1 MGRRASLGA
10 AATVFAACAAVVLG
24 GCGSSPRGSE
34 KGPLSL
40 PQVAGNLKA
49 AGYRLTVFSPNEG
62 ALQIDATHTASGG
75 LSINYS
81 PQGQQLYAGVYETKS
96 PAVRAA
102 IISHNSD
109 EAKPIVRGS
118 LIFTISGSASQ
129 LEQIVKDAGDA
140 G

>member
-1 MGRRASLGA
+1 LGA
-10 AATVFAACAAVVLG
+10 AATVFALCAAAVLG
-24 GCGSSPRGSE
+24 GCGSSSQSSE
-34 KGPLSL
+34 QGTLTL

-49 AGYRLTVFSPNEG
+49 AGYRLTVYTPNEG

-75 LSINYS
+75 LSIDYS
-81 PQGQQLYAGVYETKS
+81 PQGQQLYAGVYETRS

-109 EAKPIVRGS
+109 ETQPIVRGS

-129 LEQIVKDAGDA
+129 LEQIVKDSGDA